1 MAKGYLNTSEVTQIG
16 IIVKDIETT
25 AKKYSEFLGLPIPPI
40 VETGELSE
48 SQATFNGQPCPARAK
63 LAFFKVG
70 DNISLELIQPDDQ
83 PSTWREFLDTKGEGI
98 HHIAFGIKDTKAH
111 IEKLAGLGIPLAQKG
126 EYEGG
131 RYAYFD
137 ATKDLKIIFETL
149 END

>member
-1 MAKGYLNTSEVTQIG
+1 MAKGYLSTSTITQVG
-16 IIVKDIETT
+16 IIVKDIETA
-25 AKKYSEFLGLPIPPI
+25 AKKYADFLGQEVPAIMQ
-40 VETGELSE
+40 TGDISE
-48 SQATFNGQPCPARAK
+48 SQATYNGEPCPARAK
-63 LAFFKVG
+63 LAFLPVG
-70 DNISLELIQPDDQ
+70 DNVAIELIEPDEQ

-111 IEKLAGLGIPLAQKG
+111 IEKLAALGMPLVQKG
-126 EYEGG
+126 EYTGG